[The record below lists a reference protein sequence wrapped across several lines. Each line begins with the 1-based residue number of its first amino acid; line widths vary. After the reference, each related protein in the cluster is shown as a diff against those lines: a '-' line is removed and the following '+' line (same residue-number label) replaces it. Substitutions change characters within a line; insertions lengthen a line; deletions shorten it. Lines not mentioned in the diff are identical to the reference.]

1 MKRFWLLVLL
11 LTFCIG
17 FRVDAQENNNEEG
30 DALDA
35 LLAGLF
41 ADPLALYFGWSPFD
55 KSNDVETDTI
65 ELSETENRILEAI
78 VFREVWLEDI
88 KENKAKMCKHLVQKG
103 EDWESVAA
111 IYGVTKGDLTAVNPF
126 IGDCYAGM
134 EIDVP
139 MFLSEFQIKEN
150 RLVQKDAGYILAKEY
165 YDAGDYKKAL
175 KQYDN
180 IEKSG
185 KSTLLSRYNRGLC
198 CFRLG
203 KFGKCVSDMEYV
215 VDNDTDNS
223 YPNAKQII
231 DKANTAIAERNERI
245 ANTIGNIV
253 QGGLQAYGQYAYMK
267 QMQEWQSN
275 GISPSGE
282 IIDPSKLSNEYKE
295 KLLDPDFAVQQAIA
309 QKYREAQMYSGY
321 KEYEAN
327 FQKNLFVP
335 QDWGNMHGAAGMQQF
350 GPTDWSNPV
359 VGDFPTEPVSLS
371 NYTTYGRENYE
382 TDCYSCHG
390 TGNCPTCSNGI
401 ASGFGLNHACANC
414 RSNPGKCSTC
424 RGTGK
429 ITKTRS
435 VEIQH

>member
-1 MKRFWLLVLL
+1 MKRFWPLVLL

-17 FRVDAQENNNEEG
+17 FRVEAQENSDEE
-30 DALDA
+30 DDF
-35 LLAGLF
+35 LAGILAALF
-41 ADPLALYFGWSPFD
+41 MDPALSLYYGLTSSD
-55 KSNDVETDTI
+55 NHNVIETDTI

-78 VFREVWLEDI
+78 VFREIWLEDI
-88 KENKAKMCKHLVQKG
+88 KENKARMCKHLVQKG
-103 EDWESVAA
+103 EDWESVAT

-126 IGDCYAGM
+126 IGDCYVGM

-165 YDAGDYKKAL
+165 YAAGDYKKAL
-175 KQYDN
+175 KQYDD

-203 KFGKCVSDMEYV
+203 KYGKCVSDMEYV
-215 VDNDTDNS
+215 VSNDTDNS
-223 YPNAKQII
+223 YPNAKQIM

-282 IIDPSKLSNEYKE
+282 IVDPSKLSNEYKE
-295 KLLDPDFAVQQAIA
+295 KLLDPNFAVQQYWASEF
-309 QKYREAQMYSGY
+309 Q
-321 KEYEAN
+321 EYQT
-327 FQKNLFVP
+327 FGRNLKKP
-335 QDWGNMHGAAGMQQF
+335 DG
-350 GPTDWSNPV
+350 
-359 VGDFPTEPVSLS
+359 S
-371 NYTTYGRENYE
+371 NYSFQEWHSLKVQMQMNDAGNGVGATSDDDSNSSLTTRKAKTYSRENYE
-382 TDCYSCHG
+382 ADCYSCHG
-390 TGNCPTCSNGI
+390 TGYCQFCSKGI
-401 ASGFGLNHACANC
+401 ASGFGLNHVCPNC
-414 RSNPGKCSTC
+414 RSNPGRCSTC
-424 RGTGK
+424 KGTGK
-429 ITKTRS
+429 ITKTRM
-435 VEIQH
+435 VEN